1 MISAQRMIN
10 ASTGTQKGETGSSSA
25 VIAGQSQGIGS
36 NTCLTSRPSSLDAQ
50 GFDAFY
56 REQHGLIYGYV
67 YHKVGN
73 LQEAE
78 DLTSSIFL
86 KAVRSLQPE
95 GGPARMHHWL
105 LRVASTTIIDYW
117 RSQARV
123 RSSSLE
129 VLQEAGWEGPSECDP
144 FGVDGRSTERV
155 QRLLESLSERDR
167 AVLTCRFLLGLS
179 TRETAVRMG
188 LTEGNVKAVQR
199 RALKRA
205 AALDAG

>member
-1 MISAQRMIN
+1 MISAQRTTNTSIE
-10 ASTGTQKGETGSSSA
+10 TVKGERRSSPA
-25 VIAGQSQGIGS
+25 VVAGQRQGKGG
-36 NTCLTSRPSSLDAQ
+36 NTCLSILPSSLDAQ

-67 YHKVGN
+67 YRKVGN
-73 LQEAE
+73 RQEAE

-95 GGPARMHHWL
+95 GGPERIHHWL

-144 FGVDGRSTERV
+144 FGVDSRSIERV
-155 QRLLESLSERDR
+155 QHLLESLPERDR

-179 TRETAVRMG
+179 TRETGVRMG